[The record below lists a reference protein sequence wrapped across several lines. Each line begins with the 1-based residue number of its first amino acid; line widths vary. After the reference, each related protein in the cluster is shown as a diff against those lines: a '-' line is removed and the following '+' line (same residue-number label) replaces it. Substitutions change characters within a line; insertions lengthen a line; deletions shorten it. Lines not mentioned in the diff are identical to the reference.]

1 MVTIHTDPVCG
12 MEVTPKT
19 AAGRFDFRGVT
30 YYFCSA
36 GCKKTFEEDP
46 GVDFALEPVN
56 PGDDRHHRGSQRDRS
71 AATHTSIYSQR
82 GAEHRSG

>member
-1 MVTIHTDPVCG
+1 MQLATDRTIAPEGGAMVTIHTDPVCG

-19 AAGRFDFRGVT
+19 AVGRFDFRGVT

-46 GVDFALEPVN
+46 
-56 PGDDRHHRGSQRDRS
+56 
-71 AATHTSIYSQR
+71 
-82 GAEHRSG
+82 